1 MAAVEVLD
9 GLPAADSLGKGVPTE
24 EECLGMNLKSLL
36 LSSDEKTVRVL
47 RRVLSDLEITVE
59 HCTSWEASVRRIT
72 RQRFE
77 AIIVDSANRED
88 AGNVLRAMKA
98 APINKRALA
107 IVLVESNVG
116 LKGGFELGAHFVLH
130 KPLAVERAKASF
142 RAVRAL
148 MKSERRLQ
156 LRVPVELPITCI
168 GNSRYPART
177 IDLCEGGMAI
187 QFTGR
192 KANET
197 SLRFAL
203 ELPGVEKGVFEK
215 LEIAGELAWEGDE
228 YRAGVRFKDVADSQR
243 STLRKWLAAHLPE
256 HEPDDPP
263 VVCRVKDLSGGA
275 CYLTTNSPFPK
286 SSRVILS
293 VNTGTTAIHAN
304 GVVRV
309 THPEFGMG
317 IEFQRSTP
325 EQQQQVQQFIETLRA
340 EGEARELHAE
350 PDGLDS
356 ALDENSPPTC
366 PSDDALVHLFHEQAQ
381 VSVEV
386 FLLQMEQTR
395 QPQESL

>member
-1 MAAVEVLD
+1 
-9 GLPAADSLGKGVPTE
+9 
-24 EECLGMNLKSLL
+24 MNLKSLL

-59 HCTSWEASVRRIT
+59 HCTGAEAAVRRIT

-77 AIIVDSANRED
+77 AMIIDSANRED
-88 AGNVLRAMKA
+88 AGNVMRAMKA
-98 APINKRALA
+98 APVNKRALA
-107 IVLVESNVG
+107 IVLVDSDIG

-168 GNSRYPART
+168 GNSRYPARS

-192 KANET
+192 KSKET
-197 SLRFAL
+197 ALRFAI
-203 ELPGVEKGVFEK
+203 ELPGVEKGTYEK
-215 LEIAGELAWEGDE
+215 LEIPGELAWEGDE
-228 YRAGVRFKDVADSQR
+228 HRAGVRFKDVSDIQR
-243 STLRKWLAAHLPE
+243 AVLRKWLTAHLPE

-275 CYLTTNSPFPK
+275 CYLTTISPFPK

-293 VNTGTTAIHAN
+293 VNTSAGAVRTN

-317 IEFQRSTP
+317 IEFLRSTP
-325 EQQQQVQQFIETLRA
+325 EQKQQVRQFIETLRT
-340 EGEARELHAE
+340 EGQSRELHAE

-356 ALDENSPPTC
+356 TPDENPLPT
-366 PSDDALVHLFHEQAQ
+366 SRADDALVHLFHEKGQ
-381 VSVEV
+381 VAVEV
-386 FLLQMEQTR
+386 FLEQMEQTR
-395 QPQESL
+395 QPQESV

>member
-1 MAAVEVLD
+1 
-9 GLPAADSLGKGVPTE
+9 
-24 EECLGMNLKSLL
+24 MNLKSLL
-36 LSSDEKTVRVL
+36 VSSDEKTVRVL

-59 HCTSWEASVRRIT
+59 HCTGSEAAVQRIT

-77 AIIVDSANRED
+77 AIIVDAANRDE
-88 AGNVLRAMKA
+88 AGSVLRATKA
-98 APINKRALA
+98 APVNKRALA
-107 IVLVESNVG
+107 IVLVESTVG

-192 KANET
+192 KAKET
-197 SLRFAL
+197 ALRFAL
-203 ELPGVEKGVFEK
+203 ELPGVEKGAYEK
-215 LEIAGELAWEGDE
+215 LEIPGEMAWEGDE
-228 YRAGVRFKDVADSQR
+228 YRAGVRFKDVTDSQR
-243 STLRKWLAAHLPE
+243 NTLRKWLAAHLPE
-256 HEPDDPP
+256 NEPDDPP
-263 VVCRVKDLSGGA
+263 VVCRVKDLSSGA
-275 CYLTTNSPFPK
+275 CYLTTSSPFPK
-286 SSRVILS
+286 TSRVILS
-293 VNTGTTAIHAN
+293 VNAGTTAIRAN

-309 THPEFGMG
+309 AHPEFGMG

-325 EQQQQVQQFIETLRA
+325 EQQQQVRHFVETLRA
-340 EGEARELHAE
+340 EGKSRELHAE

-356 ALDENSPPTC
+356 TPDEHPQATSHAE
-366 PSDDALVHLFHEQAQ
+366 DALVHLFHEQGQ
-381 VSVEV
+381 VAVEV
-386 FLLQMEQTR
+386 FLEQMEQTR